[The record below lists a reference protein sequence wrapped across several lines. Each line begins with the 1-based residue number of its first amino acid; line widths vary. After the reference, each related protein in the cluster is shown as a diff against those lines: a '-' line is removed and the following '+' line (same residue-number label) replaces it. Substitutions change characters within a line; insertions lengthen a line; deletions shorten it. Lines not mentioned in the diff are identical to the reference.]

1 MIKSIEDAFLEHKT
15 VLVRADL
22 NVPLSN
28 EGKVADDTRITSSL
42 PTIDDIIDKAGI
54 PVLISHLGRPK
65 GEFKPEYS
73 LKPVA
78 DYFKDVLGYNVIWVD
93 DCIGDKPKDA
103 IKSAEIGD
111 LVILENLRFY
121 KEETQNDIDFAK
133 KLSELTDVYVN
144 DAFGAAHRAHASTS
158 KVAEF
163 YEEKYAGLLLLNE
176 LTHLKVAL
184 EKPAKPF
191 TAVIG
196 GAKISGKIDVIKN
209 LFDKC
214 SNILIG
220 GGMMF
225 TFYKAKGFEIGNSLL
240 ENDKIELAGTLLKEA
255 ENNGVNLILPEDVTV
270 GYEFKNDTD
279 FKDINADEIPE
290 NMIGLDIGNKT
301 AQKYYEIIANSKT
314 VVWNGPMGVFEMEN
328 FAKGTLKIAEAMA
341 DATLKGAKT
350 IVGGGDSAA
359 AIKKLKY
366 DKKVSHVSTGGGASL
381 EFLEGKILPGVKAL
395 EI

>member
-1 MIKSIEDAFLEHKT
+1 MIKSIEDAFLEHKS
-15 VLVRADL
+15 VLVRVDL
-22 NVPLSN
+22 NVPLTD
-28 EGKVADDTRITSSL
+28 GKVADDTRITSSL
-42 PTIDDIIDKAGI
+42 PTVDDIIDKAGI

-65 GEFKPEYS
+65 GEYNPKYS

-78 DYFKDVLGYNVIWVD
+78 DYFKDVLGYNVIWID
-93 DCIGDKPKDA
+93 DCIGEKPKEA

-121 KEETQNDIDFAK
+121 KEETQNDEGFAK
-133 KLSELTDVYVN
+133 KLAELTDVYVN

-158 KVAEF
+158 KVAEYF
-163 YEEKYAGLLLLNE
+163 DEKYAGMLMLNE
-176 LTHLKVAL
+176 LTHLKAAL
-184 EKPAKPF
+184 EKPAQPF

-196 GAKISGKIDVIKN
+196 GAKISGKIDVIRN

-214 SNILIG
+214 TNILIG

-225 TFYKAKGFEIGNSLL
+225 SFYKAKGLEIGNSLL
-240 ENDKIELAGTLLKEA
+240 EEDKVELAASLIKEA
-255 ENNGVNLILPEDVTV
+255 EKKGVNLILPEDVTV
-270 GYEFKNDTD
+270 GKEFKNDTEFRD
-279 FKDINADEIPE
+279 VAAEEIPKD
-290 NMIGLDIGNKT
+290 MIGLDIGKKT
-301 AQKYYEIIANSKT
+301 SEKYYDIVSKSKT

-328 FAKGTLKIAEAMA
+328 FAKGTLRIAEAMA

-381 EFLEGKILPGVKAL
+381 EYLEGKELPGVKAL
-395 EI
+395 EV